1 MWGVEKCGRVYG
13 VSGEGCGR
21 VYGERKCV
29 GVWGEEWGKCREM
42 CLGVGPQRTSPH
54 LLPHLTFPYIS
65 PYRYLPN
72 TLSYTSLSHLFP
84 HLPFLASHL
93 NTFFYYLHISPHL
106 LKVWRSYHVM
116 KFLWQSY
123 CGEVTGNHEI
133 FDVLIC
139 DHVFQ
144 LCHQNLITVSCRELV
159 DSWHA

>member
-1 MWGVEKCGRVYG
+1 MLGCGGGKERCVG
-13 VSGEGCGR
+13 SGE
-21 VYGERKCV
+21 VWESVWGEWGGV
-29 GVWGEEWGKCREM
+29 WESVWGEEVCWRVGEEWGNCREM

-54 LLPHLTFPYIS
+54 LLPHLTFPCIS

-84 HLPFLASHL
+84 HLASHP

-144 LCHQNLITVSCRELV
+144 LCHQNLITV
-159 DSWHA
+159 